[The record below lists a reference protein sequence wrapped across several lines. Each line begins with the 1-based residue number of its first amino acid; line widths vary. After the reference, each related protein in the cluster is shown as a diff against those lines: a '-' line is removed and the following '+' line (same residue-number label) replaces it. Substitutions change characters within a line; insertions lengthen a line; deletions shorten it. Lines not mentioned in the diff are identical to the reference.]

1 MSATPLKSRIPPRR
15 ALALAAALA
24 AFAAA
29 PVQARESAAV
39 ATPFEVG
46 ESPAGNYLAALIA
59 GADRD
64 TFAAATF
71 FREALRFD
79 PRNPQLVER
88 AFVANLANGDFDAAF
103 AFGERLLKLDAS
115 NGLAHLALGIR
126 AIKAKKWRKARDHFG
141 KSGSGR
147 DRDLTATLLTAWT
160 LVGSGET
167 KRALEMVD
175 QLRQESYAVFRNYH
189 GALMADVGGHPAEAL
204 KRMTAAYDGEKN
216 TLRLIDAY
224 GRFMA
229 RRGETDEAKRA
240 YATFAQALPRH
251 PLIEAAQADLAA
263 GRKLEPLVRNVGQ
276 GAAEALYGLGAA
288 GGRQGDELAAMV
300 YLRLALFL
308 APDNDLAI
316 IALAEIYER
325 LKQNE
330 RAIDA
335 YEMIAD
341 GSPLRGT
348 ADIQTALVLDAMG
361 KSEEATRRLEEL
373 LVRDPRDEDA
383 LAALGNL
390 QRSRKMFVEA
400 ADTYGKAMAATAKPE
415 KSRWPLYYFRGI
427 AFERQKRWSAAEA
440 DFRKAL
446 ELSPDQPLVL
456 NYLGYSWVDQNMNLD
471 EAFRLLRRA
480 VELRPQDGYIVDSLG
495 WALYRLGRY
504 EEATKELEKA
514 VDLRPS
520 DPVINDHLGDA
531 YWRIGRKLEAQF
543 QWNHARDLKPEPEDL
558 EKILK
563 KIEHGLGPDKPAAA
577 EAQPA
582 KSGG

>member
-1 MSATPLKSRIPPRR
+1 MSATPPKSRILPRW
-15 ALALAAALA
+15 ALGAAVALA
-24 AFAAA
+24 AFALA
-29 PVQARESAAV
+29 PAQARESAAV

-71 FREALRFD
+71 FREALRYD

-103 AFGERLLKLDAS
+103 SFAERLLKLEPT

-126 AIKAKKWRKARDHFG
+126 AIKAKQWKKAREHFG
-141 KSGSGR
+141 KSGSSR
-147 DRDLTATLLTAWT
+147 ERDLTATLLTAWT
-160 LVGSGET
+160 LVGAGEP
-167 KRALEMVD
+167 KRAIDLVD
-175 QLRQESYAVFRNYH
+175 QLKQESFAVFRNYH
-189 GALMADVGGHPAEAL
+189 GALIADVGGLGAEAT
-204 KRMTAAYDGEKN
+204 KRMKAAYDSEKN
-216 TLRLIDAY
+216 TLRLVDAY
-224 GRFMA
+224 ARFMA
-229 RRGETDEAKRA
+229 RHGDPDEARRA
-240 YATFAQALPRH
+240 YAAFAQVLPRH
-251 PLIEAAQADLAA
+251 PLIDAAQADLAA
-263 GRKLEPLVRNVGQ
+263 GRKLDPVVRNVEQ

-288 GGRQGDELAAMV
+288 GGRQGDELAAMI

-308 APDNDLAI
+308 APGNDLAI
-316 IALAEIYER
+316 MSLAEIYER

-330 RAIDA
+330 RAIDT
-335 YEMIAD
+335 YELISDGAPMRGAAD
-341 GSPLRGT
+341 V
-348 ADIQTALVLDAMG
+348 QTALVLDTMG
-361 KSEEATRRLEEL
+361 KQEEATRRLEEL
-373 LVRDPRDEDA
+373 VARDPRDEDA
-383 LAALGNL
+383 LSALGNL
-390 QRSRKMFVEA
+390 QRSRKLFVEA
-400 ADTYGKAMAATAKPE
+400 AETYGKALAATAKPE

-427 AFERQKRWSAAEA
+427 AFERQKRWPAAEA
-440 DFRKAL
+440 DFKKAL

-471 EAFRLLRRA
+471 EAFKLLRRA

-514 VDLRPS
+514 IDLKPS

-577 EAQPA
+577 EAQPS
-582 KSGG
+582 KNGG